1 MSELELIT
9 IHFTK
14 PAFLLFSVSSIVM
27 VGAGY
32 YLVDK
37 LYRSHKDTETL
48 IDEMYADIKTRPFI
62 FENFQEPDN
71 TPKSKLDVVNK
82 KYCGIISCLENMVR
96 DLKRK
101 LEQNGYAKLERTYHA
116 LLELTGKDSVVM
128 NSLKTEKNNLTAR
141 LAEITENRDRWKTYS
156 EAQVKLSS
164 SLLSEIEDLKTK
176 IKGSYSRELRLS
188 GEKLP
193 PCPPNHR
200 IIEAKRKKIED
211 AKNTEMKL
219 LDAPS
224 TNTTQY
230 TSSYNPI
237 GDYSD
242 EIAISDRRDEE
253 LARQERK
260 REREAE
266 REFKKERRDDYRK
279 AKQKRNEGKP
289 RHKWI

>member
-176 IKGSYSRELRLS
+176 IKGIYSRELRLS
-188 GEKLP
+188 DEKHP

-219 LDAPS
+219 LDALDYEYEGNQRNRTS
-224 TNTTQY
+224 THRAFNKYHTVHIILQ
-230 TSSYNPI
+230 SN
-237 GDYSD
+237 
-242 EIAISDRRDEE
+242 RR
-253 LARQERK
+253 L
-260 REREAE
+260 
-266 REFKKERRDDYRK
+266 
-279 AKQKRNEGKP
+279 
-289 RHKWI
+289 